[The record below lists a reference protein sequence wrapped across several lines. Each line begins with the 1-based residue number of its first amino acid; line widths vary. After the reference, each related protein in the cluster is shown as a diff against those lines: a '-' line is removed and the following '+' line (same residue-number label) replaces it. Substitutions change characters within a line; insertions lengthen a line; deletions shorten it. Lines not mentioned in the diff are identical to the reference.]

1 MAKSHELFGDIS
13 RNGFRLTID
22 SDLQGPSSPGK
33 RVSNG
38 KIRSLIDLIGNE
50 QYSIRVAATRKLS
63 SLGKRPV
70 PALLKALQNG
80 VWYTR
85 ECAAQALGEIADVR
99 AIEPLFSCLQD
110 ENVGV
115 RRSAASALSRIV
127 EKDGLAKVAGVLSQ
141 TPENDRRLILEAI
154 RKASPLAGR
163 KLDEISGDHGGF
175 HKKVE
180 EVGGDD
186 GVPAE
191 NTSHSN
197 SISDGAKRLL
207 SRLWRLLQ
215 PGS

>member
-1 MAKSHELFGDIS
+1 
-13 RNGFRLTID
+13 
-22 SDLQGPSSPGK
+22 
-33 RVSNG
+33 
-38 KIRSLIDLIGNE
+38 
-50 QYSIRVAATRKLS
+50 VAATRKLS

-70 PALLKALQNG
+70 PALLRALQDG

-99 AIEPLFSCLQD
+99 AIEPLISCLQD

-115 RRSAASALSRIV
+115 RRSAAGALSRIV
-127 EKDGLAKVAGVLSQ
+127 EKDGLDKVADVLSQ
-141 TPENDRRLILEAI
+141 APEDDGRLILEAI

-163 KLDEISGDHGGF
+163 KLDEISGHHGGF

-180 EVGGDD
+180 EVAGDD
-186 GVPAE
+186 VFPAE
-191 NTSHSN
+191 NTSFSN

-207 SRLWRLLQ
+207 SRLWKVMQ